1 MEKILTPLYG
11 RIRLSTAILAVL
23 AVLAVSSTN
32 SLAARTVETESFSL
46 VPQTVAPSETIP
58 GDEGNEAEA
67 PPRIS
72 YDVTLLPKAVQKK
85 RQALIDAARTGN
97 VGALRRIFDE
107 NGYVPAL
114 VYDEVDDPIQ
124 HLKDT
129 SGDGEGQEILAIL
142 LEVLQ
147 AGYAHVRPDTDEE
160 IFVWPY
166 FAHIRLDTLSPE
178 QRVELFTLVTAGD
191 YEDMKSFGAYNFFRL
206 GISPDGVW
214 QYFLAGD

>member
-1 MEKILTPLYG
+1 MKKIRAQTPQTRQLNY
-11 RIRLSTAILAVL
+11 AVL
-23 AVLAVSSTN
+23 MALFVGLAQTSH
-32 SLAARTVETESFSL
+32 AARTVETESFSL
-46 VPQTVAPSETIP
+46 QPQTVTPSETIP
-58 GDEGNEAEA
+58 GDKGSEATA
-67 PPRIS
+67 PPRVS
-72 YDVTLLPKAVQKK
+72 YDVTLLPKAVQRK

-97 VGALRRIFDE
+97 VGALRAIFDA
-107 NGYVPAL
+107 NGYVPTL
-114 VYDEVDDPIQ
+114 FYDELEDPIQ
-124 HLKDT
+124 HLKNT

-147 AGYAHVRPDTDEE
+147 AGYAHVHPDTDEE

-191 YEDMKSFGAYNFFRL
+191 YEDMKAFGAYNFFRV

>member
-1 MEKILTPLYG
+1 MEKNQTT
-11 RIRLSTAILAVL
+11 LSQSCLLKSAALAAILVCCAG
-23 AVLAVSSTN
+23 N
-32 SLAARTVETESFSL
+32 SFAARTVETESFSL
-46 VPQTVAPSETIP
+46 TPQTVTPSETIP
-58 GDEGNEAEA
+58 GNSGDGSAT

-85 RQALIDAARTGN
+85 RQALINAARTGN
-97 VGALRRIFDE
+97 VGALRAIFDA

-114 VYDEVDDPIQ
+114 VYDEIDDPIQ
-124 HLKDT
+124 HLRDT

-147 AGYAHVRPDTDEE
+147 AGYAHVAPDTDEE
-160 IFVWPY
+160 IYVWPY
-166 FAHIRLDTLSPE
+166 FAHIRLDTLSPQ

-191 YEDMKSFGAYNFFRL
+191 YEDMKAFGAYNFFRV
-206 GISPDGVW
+206 GISPDGIW

>member
-1 MEKILTPLYG
+1 MDQNQTQASFGKLL
-11 RIRLSTAILAVL
+11 RLALFLAFWV
-23 AVLAVSSTN
+23 ACGSNA
-32 SLAARTVETESFSL
+32 LAARTVETESFSL
-46 VPQTVAPSETIP
+46 TPQTVAPSETIP
-58 GDEGNEAEA
+58 GDSGNEAEA

-72 YDVTLLPKAVQKK
+72 YDITLLPKAVQKK
-85 RQALIDAARTGN
+85 RQALINAARTGN
-97 VGALRRIFDE
+97 VGALRSIFE
-107 NGYVPAL
+107 ANGYVPTL
-114 VYDEVDDPIQ
+114 VYDEIDDPIQ

-147 AGYAHVRPDTDEE
+147 AGYAHVSPDTDEE

-191 YEDMKSFGAYNFFRL
+191 YEDMKAFGAYNFFKV
-206 GISPDGVW
+206 GISPNGVW

>member
-1 MEKILTPLYG
+1 MKQNHTGLSQSNILKT
-11 RIRLSTAILAVL
+11 AVL
-23 AVLAVSSTN
+23 TAVFTYCASN
-32 SLAARTVETESFSL
+32 SFAARTVETESFSL
-46 VPQTVAPSETIP
+46 TPQTVTPSETIP
-58 GDEGNEAEA
+58 GTSSNESAT
-67 PPRIS
+67 PPRVS

-85 RQALIDAARTGN
+85 RQALINAARTGN
-97 VGALRRIFDE
+97 VGALRAIFE
-107 NGYVPAL
+107 ANGYIPAL
-114 VYDEVDDPIQ
+114 LYDEVDDPIQ

-147 AGYAHVRPDTDEE
+147 AGYAHVAPDTDEE

-191 YEDMKSFGAYNFFRL
+191 YEDMKAFGAYNFFRV
-206 GISPDGVW
+206 GISPDGIW

>member
-1 MEKILTPLYG
+1 MEKIRTYAPKIKRFKRAALTALF
-11 RIRLSTAILAVL
+11 LSLVQT
-23 AVLAVSSTN
+23 SY
-32 SLAARTVETESFSL
+32 AARTVETESFSL
-46 VPQTVAPSETIP
+46 TPQTIAPSETIP
-58 GDEGNEAEA
+58 GDNVSESAA

-97 VGALRRIFDE
+97 VGALRAIFDA
-107 NGYVPAL
+107 NGYVPTL
-114 VYDEVDDPIQ
+114 IYDELEDPIQ

-147 AGYAHVRPDTDEE
+147 AGYAHVQPDTDEE

-191 YEDMKSFGAYNFFRL
+191 YEDMKAFGAYNFFRV